1 MSLLHGVPKGAQAQ
15 VAIAG
20 LTAAALALF
29 AGFAVW
35 RATRPAPLPVY
46 WPAPAFALVNQAGDS
61 VRLTDL
67 QGKVWLASFIFT
79 HCTDFCPRVTQE
91 MARLRD
97 SLRVQGLLGGTV
109 RLVSFSVDPARDT
122 PGVLRAYAATFGG
135 SPASEWAFL
144 TGSPPERVLRMIE
157 EGFHLTARLMPAGP
171 DDTIAGYQVMHSMRI
186 ALVDRQG
193 RVRGTY
199 QATETAALET
209 LRADLRRLLK
219 EGPASHPAF
228 RDATPP
234 SSPPRA
240 PTPGD

>member
-1 MSLLHGVPKGAQAQ
+1 VGERTIMAKGTGVPKGARAQ

-20 LTAAALALF
+20 LTAAALALL
-29 AGFAVW
+29 AGFMVW
-35 RATRPAPLPVY
+35 RATRPPPLPAY
-46 WPAPAFALVNQAGDS
+46 WAAPAFALVDQNGGTLYSA
-61 VRLTDL
+61 DL
-67 QGKVWLASFIFT
+67 RETVWLASFIFT

-97 SLRVQGLLGGTV
+97 SLRAQRLLGRTV

-122 PGVLRAYAATFGG
+122 PEVLRAYAARFGG

-171 DDTIAGYQVMHSMRI
+171 ADTIAGYQVMHSMRI
-186 ALVDRQG
+186 ALVDRHG

-199 QATETAALET
+199 QATEPEAVQRLG
-209 LRADLRRLLK
+209 ADLRRLLK
-219 EGPASHPAF
+219 KEGS
-228 RDATPP
+228 
-234 SSPPRA
+234 
-240 PTPGD
+240 